1 MSDWQQLQEDVAR
14 LFRSL
19 GCNAD
24 VDARVQGIRALHK
37 IDVWVRFDHFGLRHQ
52 WVIECKNWRKPVPKE
67 KVLALKSQIDD
78 IGADRGILI
87 AQSGFQSGAWRAA
100 KSTNID
106 LMDFGELKAVT
117 NDDFLRIALESLA
130 HKIEIL
136 SGEMTQKLYVEKRV
150 GSNESTFYP
159 NPAFDK
165 KVCFAASSE
174 LMNLQFS
181 IKWIRDG
188 GDSSIIR
195 TTEDGPMLEFFDDF
209 KDFLEEAHIIVRRVE
224 ELWTQ
229 QKDLA
234 IKNVA

>member
-1 MSDWQQLQEDVAR
+1 MSDWQQLQEDVAG

-19 GCNAD
+19 GCDAD

-37 IDVWVRFDHFGLRHQ
+37 IDVWVRFEHFSLRHQ

-67 KVLALKSQIDD
+67 KILALKSQIDD

-106 LMDFGELKAVT
+106 LMDIEELKAVT
-117 NDDFLRIALESLA
+117 NDDFLRIALESLD

-136 SGEMTQKLYVEKRV
+136 SGEMTKKLYVEKNP
-150 GSNESTFYP
+150 GSNDTIFYP
-159 NPAFDK
+159 NPAFNQ
-165 KVCFAASSE
+165 KVCSAASSE
-174 LMNLQFS
+174 LMTLQFS
-181 IKWIRDG
+181 IKWIRNG
-188 GDSSIIR
+188 GDFSIIR
-195 TTEDGPMLEFFDDF
+195 MKEDKPILEFFDDF
-209 KDFLEEAHIIVRRVE
+209 KDFLDEAHIIVRRVE
-224 ELWTQ
+224 ELWSQ

-234 IKNVA
+234 INNSA